1 MASPFGARPHAALGA
16 STAHRWMSCPG
27 SVRLAAGIEVPA
39 SAYAEEGAAAHML
52 AEICLKDGID
62 ARALIGRKVNGYAAD
77 AEMADGVQVYVD
89 AVRAELEPGDLLL
102 VEQHFSLNR
111 LRPPGEMFGTADAV
125 IYKPGLRRL
134 LVFDLKYGAG
144 IVVEAVGN
152 PQGRYYGLGACM
164 ALAERPVSEVE
175 IVVVQPRAPHPAGP
189 IRRET
194 ISAFELVEWSADLLE
209 AAERTLD
216 PEAPLVPGAWCR
228 FCPAAGIC
236 PGLRERALAT
246 AQAEFAAA
254 RLPSPP
260 SPASLPAEEVARL
273 LTAAELAELWIR
285 ALRAQAHAEL
295 AAGRIIPGWKLV
307 PKRPTRRWRDEGQ
320 TVVELQ
326 ALGLP
331 EDELI
336 ARRLKSPAQVEK
348 LVGASRK
355 REIADLVVAESDG
368 TTLARQIDHHP
379 SLLSGVAVEF
389 AALPRPVSL

>member
-1 MASPFGARPHAALGA
+1 M
-16 STAHRWMSCPG
+16 
-27 SVRLAAGIEVPA
+27 
-39 SAYAEEGAAAHML
+39 
-52 AEICLKDGID
+52 
-62 ARALIGRKVNGYAAD
+62 ALIGRKVNGYTAE
-77 AEMADGVQVYVD
+77 AEMADGVQVYLN

-102 VEQHFSLNR
+102 VEQRFSLDR

-164 ALAERPVSEVE
+164 ALADRPVSEVE
-175 IVVVQPRAPHPAGP
+175 IVIVQPRAPHPAGP

-194 ISAFELVEWSADLLE
+194 ISAFELIEWSADLLE

-216 PEAPLVPGAWCR
+216 PEAPLVAGAWCR
-228 FCPAAGIC
+228 FCPRSRIC
-236 PGLRERALAT
+236 LALREQALAT
-246 AQAEFAAA
+246 AQVELAAA

-260 SPASLPAEEVARL
+260 CPGEPAGRGGRAPAHRSRAGRAL
-273 LTAAELAELWIR
+273 DP
-285 ALRAQAHAEL
+285 ALRAHAHAEL
-295 AAGRIIPGWKLV
+295 EAGRNIPGWRLV
-307 PKRPTRRWRDEGQ
+307 PKRPTRRWRDEEQ
-320 TVVELQ
+320 AVVELQ

-336 ARRLKSPAQVEK
+336 ARKLKSPAQVEK
-348 LVGASRK
+348 LVGSSRK

-368 TTLARQIDHHP
+368 TTLARETDHRP

>member
-1 MASPFGARPHAALGA
+1 
-16 STAHRWMSCPG
+16 MSCPG

-52 AEICLKDGID
+52 AEICLKDGVD
-62 ARALIGRKVNGYAAD
+62 ARALIGRKVNGHAVD
-77 AEMADGVQVYVD
+77 AEMADGVQVYLD

-102 VEQHFSLNR
+102 VEQHFSLDR
-111 LRPPGEMFGTADAV
+111 LRPAGRDVRHGGRGGLQAGSCAGWSSSTSSTARAS
-125 IYKPGLRRL
+125 P
-134 LVFDLKYGAG
+134 
-144 IVVEAVGN
+144 VEAVGN
-152 PQGRYYGLGACM
+152 PQARYYGLGACM
-164 ALAERPVSEVE
+164 ALADRPVSEVE
-175 IVVVQPRAPHPAGP
+175 IVIVQPRAPHPAGP

-236 PGLRERALAT
+236 PALREQALAT
-246 AQAEFAAA
+246 AQVEFAAA
-254 RLPSPP
+254 PLPSPP
-260 SPASLPAEEVARL
+260 TPASLPAEEVGRL
-273 LTAAELAELWIR
+273 LVAAELAELWIR
-285 ALRAQAHAEL
+285 ALRAHAHAEL
-295 AAGRIIPGWKLV
+295 EAGRIIPGWKLV
-307 PKRPTRRWRDEGQ
+307 PKRPTRRWRDEEQ

-336 ARRLKSPAQVEK
+336 ARKLKSPAQVEK
-348 LVGASRK
+348 LVGSSRK

-368 TTLARQIDHHP
+368 TTLARQTDHRP

>member
-1 MASPFGARPHAALGA
+1 MTTLCVHAALGA

-27 SVRLAAGIEVPA
+27 SARLAAGIDVPA

-77 AEMADGVQVYVD
+77 AEMADGVQVYLD

-102 VEQHFSLNR
+102 VEQHFSLDR

-164 ALAERPVSEVE
+164 ALADRPVSEVE
-175 IVVVQPRAPHPAGP
+175 IVIVQPRAPHPAGL

-216 PEAPLVPGAWCR
+216 PNAPLVPGAWCR

-236 PGLRERALAT
+236 PALREQALAT
-246 AQAEFAAA
+246 AQVEFAATPLPPPPTPA
-254 RLPSPP
+254 R
-260 SPASLPAEEVARL
+260 LPAEEVARL
-273 LTAAELAELWIR
+273 LVAAELAALWIR
-285 ALRAQAHAEL
+285 ALRAHAHAEL
-295 AAGRIIPGWKLV
+295 EAGRIIPGWRLV
-307 PKRPTRRWRDEGQ
+307 PKRPTRRWRDEEQ

-331 EDELI
+331 ADELI
-336 ARRLKSPAQVEK
+336 ARKLKSPAQVEK
-348 LVGASRK
+348 LVGPSRK
-355 REIADLVVAESDG
+355 REIADLVVAEGDG
-368 TTLARQIDHHP
+368 TTLARETDHRS